1 MQGKLK
7 LTGKEFKERVDKQLK
22 ASCLKYPNWLRLKI
36 TELQNSVHMSYDT
49 IMYVYIVLA
58 ISLGYLCDTYIF
70 LVDCLTKRFY
80 SMSPTS

>member
-1 MQGKLK
+1 MKGKLK

-22 ASCLKYPNWLRLKI
+22 ASCLKHPNWLRLKI

-58 ISLGYLCDTYIF
+58 ISL
-70 LVDCLTKRFY
+70 
-80 SMSPTS
+80 